1 MAEKEEESA
10 SRASAYFHQ
19 GIPEGMPANGRQP
32 MEGSLNMTDVD
43 VSACRAA
50 RQAFL
55 THLHQDNLDFEQL
68 FSFADAAYM
77 TCYIRTCKRSGLSR
91 QNAMPRYID
100 AWEKDRGPLREY
112 LHKRFT
118 MFCRAARMAQVRE
131 ATITA
136 LIIPRLEAAGLPY
149 RIEKQSYRLKV
160 SLLVDGKHTL
170 VFHVR
175 YRDFDKVTVLEGITE
190 AALKTAALLRAGGT
204 QMSLNRCND
213 KTGWTYPGKGG

>member
-1 MAEKEEESA
+1 
-10 SRASAYFHQ
+10 
-19 GIPEGMPANGRQP
+19 

-160 SLLVDGKHTL
+160 YLLVDGKHTL

>member
-1 MAEKEEESA
+1 
-10 SRASAYFHQ
+10 
-19 GIPEGMPANGRQP
+19 

>member
-1 MAEKEEESA
+1 
-10 SRASAYFHQ
+10 
-19 GIPEGMPANGRQP
+19 
-32 MEGSLNMTDVD
+32 MTDVD

>member
-1 MAEKEEESA
+1 MLA
-10 SRASAYFHQ
+10 S
-19 GIPEGMPANGRQP
+19 GRQP

-55 THLHQDNLDFEQL
+55 THLRQDNLDFEQL

-77 TCYIRTCKRSGLSR
+77 TCYIRTCKGRGLTR

-100 AWEKDRGPLREY
+100 ALEKDIGPLLEY

-118 MFCRAARMAQVRE
+118 MFCRAAKIAQVRE
-131 ATITA
+131 ATVLA
-136 LIIPRLEAAGLPY
+136 LIIPRLEATGLPY
-149 RIEKQSYRLKV
+149 RIEKQRYRLKV
-160 SLLVDGKHTL
+160 SLLVDRKHAI

-175 YRDFDKVTVLEGITE
+175 YSDFEKVSVLEGITE
-190 AALKTAALLRAGGT
+190 VALKTAALLRGGGV

-213 KTGWTYPGKGG
+213 KTGWTYPGQSV

>member
-1 MAEKEEESA
+1 
-10 SRASAYFHQ
+10 
-19 GIPEGMPANGRQP
+19 

-55 THLHQDNLDFEQL
+55 THLRQDNLDFEQL

-77 TCYIRTCKRSGLSR
+77 TCYIRTCKGRGLSR

-100 AWEKDRGPLREY
+100 AWEKDIGPLREY

-118 MFCRAARMAQVRE
+118 MFCRAAKMAQVRE

-136 LIIPRLEAAGLPY
+136 LIIPRLEATGLPY
-149 RIEKQSYRLKV
+149 RIEKQRYRLKV
-160 SLLVDGKHTL
+160 SLLVDGKHAL

-175 YRDFDKVTVLEGITE
+175 YRDFEKVTVLEGITE
-190 AALKTAALLRAGGT
+190 VALKTAALLRAGGV
-204 QMSLNRCND
+204 QMSLNHCND
-213 KTGWTYPGKGG
+213 KIGWTYPGQSG

>member
-1 MAEKEEESA
+1 ML
-10 SRASAYFHQ
+10 
-19 GIPEGMPANGRQP
+19 ANGRQP

-190 AALKTAALLRAGGT
+190 AALKTAALLRAGET

>member
-1 MAEKEEESA
+1 
-10 SRASAYFHQ
+10 
-19 GIPEGMPANGRQP
+19 
-32 MEGSLNMTDVD
+32 MEGSLNWTDVD

-50 RQAFL
+50 RQTFL

-77 TCYIRTCKRSGLSR
+77 TCYIRTCKRRGLSR

-100 AWEKDRGPLREY
+100 SWEKDRGMLREY

-118 MFCRAARMAQVRE
+118 MFCRAAMVAQVRE

-136 LIIPRLEAAGLPY
+136 LIIPRLEGAGLPY
-149 RIEKQSYRLKV
+149 RIEKQRYRLKV
-160 SLLVDGKHTL
+160 SLMVDGKHAI

-175 YRDFDKVTVLEGITE
+175 YRDFEKVTVLDGITE
-190 AALKTAALLRAGGT
+190 AALKTAALLRAGGV
-204 QMSLNRCND
+204 QMSLNRCNG

>member
-1 MAEKEEESA
+1 
-10 SRASAYFHQ
+10 
-19 GIPEGMPANGRQP
+19 
-32 MEGSLNMTDVD
+32 MEGSLNWTDVD

-50 RQAFL
+50 RQTFL

-77 TCYIRTCKRSGLSR
+77 TCYIRTCKRRGLSR

-100 AWEKDRGPLREY
+100 AWEKDRGLLREY

-118 MFCRAARMAQVRE
+118 MFCRAAMVAQVRE

-136 LIIPRLEAAGLPY
+136 LIIPRLEGAGLPY
-149 RIEKQSYRLKV
+149 RIEKQRYRLKV
-160 SLLVDGKHTL
+160 SLMVDGKHAI

-175 YRDFDKVTVLEGITE
+175 YRDFEKVTVLDGITE
-190 AALKTAALLRAGGT
+190 AALKTAALLRAGGV
-204 QMSLNRCND
+204 QMSLNRCNG

>member
-1 MAEKEEESA
+1 
-10 SRASAYFHQ
+10 
-19 GIPEGMPANGRQP
+19 
-32 MEGSLNMTDVD
+32 MEGSLNWTDVD

-50 RQAFL
+50 RQTFL
-55 THLHQDNLDFEQL
+55 THLRQDNLDFEQL

-77 TCYIRTCKRSGLSR
+77 TCYIRTCKRRGLSR

-100 AWEKDRGPLREY
+100 AWEKDIGPLREY

-149 RIEKQSYRLKV
+149 RIEKQRYRLKV
-160 SLLVDGKHTL
+160 SLLVDGKHAL

-175 YRDFDKVTVLEGITE
+175 YRDFEKVTVLEGITE
-190 AALKTAALLRAGGT
+190 VALKTAALLRAGGV
-204 QMSLNRCND
+204 QMSLNHCND
-213 KTGWTYPGKGG
+213 KIGWTYPGQSG